1 MCNNGAKKI
10 VELLSTFSAK
20 YEFQPIRIYFHV
32 NKYQVSNLVFIENLQ
47 KIADQSMMIKAMQV
61 YSVGNNYS
69 LMLSQQ
75 MLF

>member
-1 MCNNGAKKI
+1 MCNNGAEKN

-32 NKYQVSNLVFIENLQ
+32 NKYQVSNLVFIENLH